1 MFHIAC
7 MKSWFEN
14 IRITRDLTC
23 PLCNTVI
30 TDTSEAMNNEIENE
44 HEPDEVSASIELE
57 TPDQKL
63 QQNQNMLTNYVTLI
77 SCVDNYLSKDTAR
90 ADSEDRFNLN
100 PYEENELD
108 IILSEEVKSPLQDDD
123 SD

>member
-14 IRITRDLTC
+14 IRITRDLAC

-30 TDTSEAMNNEIENE
+30 TDTSEAMNNENE

-57 TPDQKL
+57 TPGQKL
-63 QQNQNMLTNYVTLI
+63 QQNQNMLTNYVALI
-77 SCVDNYLSKDTAR
+77 S
-90 ADSEDRFNLN
+90 
-100 PYEENELD
+100 
-108 IILSEEVKSPLQDDD
+108 
-123 SD
+123 